1 MLGISKEGI
10 ENRAGNVILL
20 WCTCTGKPLILKDI
34 GQKVGKKL
42 KKKSGTSYD
51 RLLSTDKYIRIS
63 KWGNMQ

>member
-1 MLGISKEGI
+1 MHLHWETSHPEGYRSESWEEI
-10 ENRAGNVILL
+10 
-20 WCTCTGKPLILKDI
+20 
-34 GQKVGKKL
+34 